1 MVKFRSNRGLSNSC
15 RLKRQLTIQPGTG
28 RSSPRRR
35 AVPAGTIVLLGRPEL
50 RCDGRPAELR
60 RQLRQAL
67 ALMAA
72 ARGRRVRREEI
83 AAAVWDDEDRDVRTL
98 MWSLRRA
105 LRDSGSG
112 FDVPADKGREGS
124 YRLLVTGPVTL
135 EESVDPF
142 RFLELTRQSRGLL

>member
-1 MVKFRSNRGLSNSC
+1 MVKSRSNRGLSNSC
-15 RLKRQLTIQPGTG
+15 PLKRQLTIQPGAG

-35 AVPAGTIVLLGRPEL
+35 AVPAATIVLLGRPEL
-50 RCDGRPAELR
+50 RVGGHPAGLR

-98 MWSLRRA
+98 MWSLRKA
-105 LRDSGSG
+105 LREGG
-112 FDVPADKGREGS
+112 GWFDLPADKGREGS
-124 YRLLVTGPVTL
+124 YRLLATGTDSL
-135 EESVDPF
+135 EESVDAF
-142 RFLELTRQSRGLL
+142 RFL